1 MNGRAFN
8 RHSRRDA
15 LVAATNSLLGI
26 KNMIMQTMIC
36 GAMAALIAVSGIAA
50 PLAAKTSK
58 SQPVRYEYN
67 GRTYNSYQQ
76 CRAQKNKATKDG
88 TIVGAAVA
96 GVGAAILGAN
106 LGETALIAGGGAL
119 VGNQLGKTKKC

>member
-1 MNGRAFN
+1 MT
-8 RHSRRDA
+8 
-15 LVAATNSLLGI
+15 V
-26 KNMIMQTMIC
+26 QTMIC
-36 GAMAALIAVSGIAA
+36 GAMAALIAVGGVAA

-67 GRTYNSYQQ
+67 GRYYNSYEQ
-76 CRAQKNKATKDG
+76 CRAQKKKATKDG